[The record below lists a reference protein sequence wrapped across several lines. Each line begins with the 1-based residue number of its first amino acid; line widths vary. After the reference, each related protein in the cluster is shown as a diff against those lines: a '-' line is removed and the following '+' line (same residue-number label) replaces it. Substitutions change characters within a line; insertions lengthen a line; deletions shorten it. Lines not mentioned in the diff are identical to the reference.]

1 VLSHS
6 PLPLLPRVL
15 PHSLLLPPA
24 RVPLLSG
31 RVLLHRLL
39 LPTPAR
45 VPLLS
50 GRVLLHRLLLPTP
63 AWALSHCLLPLL
75 LLLLPPPRV
84 LPPPRALPPRALA
97 RR

>member
-39 LPTPAR
+39 LPTPA
-45 VPLLS
+45 
-50 GRVLLHRLLLPTP
+50 
-63 AWALSHCLLPLL
+63 WALSHCLLPLL
-75 LLLLPPPRV
+75 LLLLLPPRV